1 MPAPSLDGHPDG
13 QTSIRS
19 LDEARRQA
27 EGCRRCDLWA
37 NATRTVFGEGPPSVE
52 GATAE
57 GATAEWTAAE
67 WTAGGPR
74 LMLVGEQPGDRE
86 DRAGHPFV
94 GPAGAVLNRALA
106 EAGIDRAR
114 VYLTNAVKHFKN
126 EPRGK
131 RRLHRRPDAGEIDR
145 CRWWL
150 ELERRFVRPQVIV
163 ALGASAARALTGHA
177 VTISRVRGRVLT
189 LDATGVAPAARLLVT
204 THPSY
209 ILRQRDDDARRRIL
223 EAMITDLVL
232 AARQK

>member
-1 MPAPSLDGHPDG
+1 MPAPSLDDHPDS
-13 QTSIRS
+13 QTAIRS

-37 NATRTVFGEGPPSVE
+37 NATRTVFGEGPPSGEGVTGEGVTADGVTGE
-52 GATAE
+52 GA
-57 GATAEWTAAE
+57 
-67 WTAGGPR
+67 AGGPR
-74 LMLVGEQPGDRE
+74 RMLVGEQPGDRE

-94 GPAGAVLNRALA
+94 GPAGAVLDRALA

-114 VYLTNAVKHFKN
+114 VYVTNAVKHFKN

-177 VTISRVRGRVLT
+177 VTISRVRRRVLA
-189 LDATGVAPAARLLVT
+189 LGEAGVAPAARLLVT
-204 THPSY
+204 THPSC
-209 ILRQRDDDARRRIL
+209 ILRQRDDAARRRIF
-223 EAMITDLVL
+223 EAVITDLVL
-232 AARQK
+232 AARQT

>member
-1 MPAPSLDGHPDG
+1 MA
-13 QTSIRS
+13 
-19 LDEARRQA
+19 
-27 EGCRRCDLWA
+27 
-37 NATRTVFGEGPPSVE
+37 
-52 GATAE
+52 
-57 GATAEWTAAE
+57 AEWTAAE
-67 WTAGGPR
+67 WTAGGHR

-94 GPAGAVLNRALA
+94 GPAGAVLDRALA

>member
-1 MPAPSLDGHPDG
+1 MPTPPSDGH
-13 QTSIRS
+13 TAIRS

-37 NATRTVFGEGPPSVE
+37 NATRTVFGEGLPPAE
-52 GATAE
+52 RAGA
-57 GATAEWTAAE
+57 
-67 WTAGGPR
+67 GPR

-94 GPAGAVLNRALA
+94 GPAGAVLDRALA

-114 VYLTNAVKHFKN
+114 VYVTNAVKHFKN

-150 ELERRFVRPQVIV
+150 DLERRFVRPQVIV

-177 VTISRVRGRVLT
+177 VTVSRVRGRVLT
-189 LDATGVAPAARLLVT
+189 LDETGVAPAARLLVT

-209 ILRQRDDDARRRIL
+209 ILRQRDDDTRRRIFD
-223 EAMITDLVL
+223 AMVTDLVL